1 MAIAENLSM
10 EAMWDGGTGRQL
22 PEVTSSSSETFR
34 GHGSWTLPE
43 RTKSSSV
50 IETCP
55 FSPTSDLKTCLR
67 NLWLWHSI
75 CLIVHEKAED
85 NHLPMIYFFKVM
97 VCYKEKQVD
106 LSVLAQSPV
115 SLAIVCKSLTSD
127 QKKSHLFIGKK
138 ATSDSLYLPACSFL
152 EECCLQWNVVEGRK
166 TSFYTVSVVVI
177 IRRNPPPTV
186 EAAAFVAVSVLCL
199 PSSFD

>member
-1 MAIAENLSM
+1 
-10 EAMWDGGTGRQL
+10 
-22 PEVTSSSSETFR
+22 
-34 GHGSWTLPE
+34 
-43 RTKSSSV
+43 
-50 IETCP
+50 
-55 FSPTSDLKTCLR
+55 
-67 NLWLWHSI
+67 
-75 CLIVHEKAED
+75 
-85 NHLPMIYFFKVM
+85 MIYFFKVM

-106 LSVLAQSPV
+106 LSVLAQSPA

-199 PSSFD
+199 PSSFDQKIRLEGPTFSTFFLATLVKQGGMAGPTYGPLFWFLKCFYLMTVVTCPYVS